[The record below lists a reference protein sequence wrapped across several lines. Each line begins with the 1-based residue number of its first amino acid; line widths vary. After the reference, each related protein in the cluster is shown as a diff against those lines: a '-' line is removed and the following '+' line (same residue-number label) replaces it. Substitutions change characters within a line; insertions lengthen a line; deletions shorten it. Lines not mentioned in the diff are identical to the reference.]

1 MKKALP
7 IPSQQPWGRW
17 PRSGWP
23 RPWPTR
29 FCRFRA
35 ARTRWLPSEAWF
47 PFLRSTQDGSAEA
60 QQILWFPENISII
73 WLLKDYFR
81 LHQGTSCEDILEVQP
96 SRGQTMYFEQVIQHS
111 RQNWLSLV
119 SQWPMIKPE
128 SADPSH
134 QCLRKFLGAP
144 SRASS
149 PWPWDRC
156 RQTRRRR
163 RHEHDGSEERNNLK
177 NYSNNFLFLS
187 ATNHSVKV
195 FWRIIASLF
204 V

>member
-7 IPSQQPWGRW
+7 IPSQQLSKRW
-17 PRSGWP
+17 RRSGWP
-23 RPWPTR
+23 LPWPEAFCPFRVDRIGWHLLGVWCPSLHSTR
-29 FCRFRA
+29 
-35 ARTRWLPSEAWF
+35 
-47 PFLRSTQDGSAEA
+47 DGWAEA
-60 QQILWFPENISII
+60 RQILWFPENISII

-187 ATNHSVKV
+187 AINHSVKV